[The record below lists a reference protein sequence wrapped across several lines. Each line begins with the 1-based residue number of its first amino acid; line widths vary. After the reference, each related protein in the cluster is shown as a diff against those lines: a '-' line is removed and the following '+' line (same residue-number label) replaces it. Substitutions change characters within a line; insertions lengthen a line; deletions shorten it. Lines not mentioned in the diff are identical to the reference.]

1 MTKKKPCRIRIT
13 IRPYAEIQAEVI
25 ETCERIEK
33 GLPVTPRDTE
43 VNFSDGATMLSTLSE
58 KRMELLVYLHQHGPM
73 NIRQLA
79 KSLERDYS
87 NVHTD
92 VKLLLRLGLL
102 VNNKDKQVLVPWD
115 ELAIELPLG
124 DLKRAV

>member
-1 MTKKKPCRIRIT
+1 MTKKQPRRIRIT

-25 ETCERIEK
+25 ETCERIET
-33 GLPVTPRDTE
+33 GLPMTPRDTE
-43 VNFSDGATMLSTLSE
+43 VNFADAATMLSTLSE

-92 VKLLLRLGLL
+92 VQLLLKLGLL
-102 VNNKDKQVLVPWD
+102 ATDKDKKVFVPWD

-124 DLKRAV
+124 SLKRAV